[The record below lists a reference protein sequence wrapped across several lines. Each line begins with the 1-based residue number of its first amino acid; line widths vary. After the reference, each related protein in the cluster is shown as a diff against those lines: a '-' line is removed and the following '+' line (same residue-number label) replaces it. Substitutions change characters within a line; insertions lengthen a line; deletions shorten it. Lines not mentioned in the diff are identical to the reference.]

1 MKNSRIA
8 LILVGL
14 GFISAG
20 AIWQVNA
27 ANQALSAPPAIQ
39 SPPLADVMAL
49 DADEKTAFFNQRLA
63 LHCNTCHSHEMIE
76 QQQLTLTQWQAEV
89 QKMINWGST
98 LPKDY
103 AGLMAEHLN
112 QLYPKDHAVKLNL
125 ISPENAIAE
134 SLQADQKPIEEAEFA
149 NRETAKLYSTN
160 CLNCHGPAG
169 RGAELGIRLTNRPMV
184 THPSAFHEI
193 TRNGRG
199 IMPAFGQSL
208 KNEEIEALRRWLLAR
223 SFSFS
228 TN

>member
-1 MKNSRIA
+1 MNNSQIA
-8 LILVGL
+8 LRLAGLIFIL
-14 GFISAG
+14 AG
-20 AIWQVNA
+20 ALWQVNA
-27 ANQALSAPPAIQ
+27 ANQVPPAAPVIQ

-49 DADEKTAFFNQRLA
+49 DADEKTAFFNQRME
-63 LHCNTCHSHEMIE
+63 LHCNTCHSREMIE

-103 AGLMAEHLN
+103 AGLMAEHLS

-125 ISPENAIAE
+125 ITPENAITE
-134 SLQADQKPIEEAEFA
+134 SLQADQKPIAEAEFA
-149 NRETAKLYSTN
+149 NQETAKLYSTN

-193 TRNGRG
+193 TQKGRG

-208 KNEEIEALRRWLLAR
+208 KNDEIEAIRRWLLAR
-223 SFSFS
+223 SFSFY
-228 TN
+228 TD